1 MAQKTSIDLQVVFNH
16 YKPAPYMYGY
26 LLKSEDECSYA
37 MKVAL

>member
-1 MAQKTSIDLQVVFNH
+1 MAQKTNIDLQAVFNH

-26 LLKSEDECSYA
+26 ISKSEDECSYA